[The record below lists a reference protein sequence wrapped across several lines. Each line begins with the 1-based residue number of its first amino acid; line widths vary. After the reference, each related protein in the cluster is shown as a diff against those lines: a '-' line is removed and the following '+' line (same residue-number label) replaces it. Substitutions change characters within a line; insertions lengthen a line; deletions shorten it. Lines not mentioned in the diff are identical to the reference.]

1 MHRHFARLSTRT
13 VRYLESGSGTPLV
26 FVHGFPFSAEQ
37 WLPQLA
43 RVPAGWRF
51 VAPDMRG
58 FGGHPPEPT
67 IDGPITI
74 DTYAADLAE
83 FMAHLDMANAVVCG
97 LSMGGYVA
105 MALAKRAPKRIAG
118 LVLAD
123 TRATADS
130 DETRS
135 ARDRMLQRL
144 ADAGPAAVADDML
157 PKLLGPISAR
167 EQPDLI
173 DVVRRVI
180 ESNHPEGIAA
190 AIRAMKDRPDS
201 IDVLSSLGCPA
212 LIVVG
217 GDDVIAPLDEAEA
230 MHQALQGSQLTV
242 LPSVGHMS
250 NLEAPAAFNALLA
263 DWLHTALGV

>member
-13 VRYLESGSGTPLV
+13 VRYLESGSGRPLV

-58 FGGHPPEPT
+58 FGGYPPEPT
-67 IDGPITI
+67 LDGPITI

-83 FMAHLDMANAVVCG
+83 FMAHLDIASAVVCG
-97 LSMGGYVA
+97 LSMGGYIA
-105 MALAKRAPKRIAG
+105 MALARKAPKRIG
-118 LVLAD
+118 GFVLAD

-130 DETRS
+130 EEARA

-144 ADAGPAAVADDML
+144 AEAGPSAVADDLL

-167 EQPDLI
+167 EQPDLA
-173 DVVRRVI
+173 DVIRRTI

-201 IDVLSSLGCPA
+201 TEVLKGLSSPA
-212 LIVVG
+212 LVVVG
-217 GDDVIAPLDEAEA
+217 ADDVIAPLSEAE
-230 MHQALQGSQLTV
+230 MIHGALAGSRLEV

-250 NLEAPAAFNALLA
+250 TLEAPAAFNALLA
-263 DWLHTALGV
+263 EWLHTAFAV